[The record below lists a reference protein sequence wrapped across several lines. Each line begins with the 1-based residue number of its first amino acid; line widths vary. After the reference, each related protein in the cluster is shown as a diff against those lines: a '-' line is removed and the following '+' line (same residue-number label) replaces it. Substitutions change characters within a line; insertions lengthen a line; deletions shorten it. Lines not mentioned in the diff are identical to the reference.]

1 MAKTPDDLSFWDYVI
16 LAPALIGLF
25 LAGAIAAIAVLL
37 AGKGAISESRR
48 ETVR

>member
-1 MAKTPDDLSFWDYVI
+1 MTKTLDDLSFWDYVI

-37 AGKGAISESRR
+37 AGKEAISESRR
-48 ETVR
+48 GMIR